1 MLQGQITTLTWAL
14 KGARG
19 ELRGEVELILSF
31 DHLVNL
37 VTKAEWWQQQKAL
50 LADTGG
56 NVISGN
62 WSGGSLGPTTGIAY
76 LPDALLTA
84 MAGRYTGTIRIR
96 EGGQDRISGFYRLVE
111 APWVLVVSAP
121 AREVLAPIRRFS
133 LIYLAMGS
141 GIIIGVL
148 LLIRL
153 TTAKAVSS
161 IQAVSQAAEK
171 LAAGDYN
178 IHLPIPGND
187 EIGELTRRFN
197 TMAHQLEKGALMKR
211 SLLLAQEVQ
220 QSLLPPG
227 RLATEHLEI
236 IGASRYCDE
245 TGGDYYDYIPI
256 PHGEPGAE
264 PYAVV
269 VGDVTGHGISAALLM
284 ATVRSLM
291 RLRIALGGR
300 LDKIMTDVNRLLC
313 PDTVESGNFITLFLL
328 CFDPLNKGVSWI
340 RAGHEPAL
348 IYDSQTDDFTELAG
362 PGLALGVEEEWRYR
376 QPEHQPWLAHQLL
389 FIGTDGIWEA
399 ESPSGERFGKERLKK
414 VIRHHTDAPIHEIL
428 NAVMDA
434 VDRFRDGC
442 RQADDTTLV
451 VMKQRP
457 SAERIL
463 K

>member
-1 MLQGQITTLTWAL
+1 VGLLLLGLGGTGFFYTRNMLLRQWGEASTLKLQRAANLLDMELNRPKSMVAMLIRGDIWQHHGHHFLEQLILAEIVGLNGVLSARVSPAPKRSRPFGRGDPTDSPSMQTAVAIARHRHHRHPLHHVRVSPPRYDDMLQGQITTLTWAL

-161 IQAVSQAAEK
+161 IQAVSQAALPK
-171 LAAGDYN
+171 LSDSVFYFLWSFPLG
-178 IHLPIPGND
+178 
-187 EIGELTRRFN
+187 F
-197 TMAHQLEKGALMKR
+197 AL
-211 SLLLAQEVQ
+211 
-220 QSLLPPG
+220 
-227 RLATEHLEI
+227 
-236 IGASRYCDE
+236 
-245 TGGDYYDYIPI
+245 
-256 PHGEPGAE
+256 
-264 PYAVV
+264 
-269 VGDVTGHGISAALLM
+269 
-284 ATVRSLM
+284 
-291 RLRIALGGR
+291 
-300 LDKIMTDVNRLLC
+300 
-313 PDTVESGNFITLFLL
+313 
-328 CFDPLNKGVSWI
+328 
-340 RAGHEPAL
+340 
-348 IYDSQTDDFTELAG
+348 DST
-362 PGLALGVEEEWRYR
+362 
-376 QPEHQPWLAHQLL
+376 
-389 FIGTDGIWEA
+389 
-399 ESPSGERFGKERLKK
+399 
-414 VIRHHTDAPIHEIL
+414 
-428 NAVMDA
+428 
-434 VDRFRDGC
+434 
-442 RQADDTTLV
+442 
-451 VMKQRP
+451 
-457 SAERIL
+457 
-463 K
+463 